1 MPWAGT
7 QAARWPARRRQLV
20 EMLHAA
26 AGAGELVVVP
36 AVGTSGHSARWR

>member
-1 MPWAGT
+1 MGRHPGGSLASS
-7 QAARWPARRRQLV
+7 APHLI

-26 AGAGELVVVP
+26 AGAGEPVVVP